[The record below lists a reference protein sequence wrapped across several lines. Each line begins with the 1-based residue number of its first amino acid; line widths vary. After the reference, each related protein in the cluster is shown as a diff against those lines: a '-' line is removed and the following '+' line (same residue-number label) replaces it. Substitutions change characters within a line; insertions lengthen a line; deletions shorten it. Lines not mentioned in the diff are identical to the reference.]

1 MRFAIPLALVLAGIA
16 LVPVA
21 GHARG
26 VERCPHSV
34 AKLPI
39 LRAGGVLRGD
49 VDGDGRRD
57 TVTIRR
63 AARAPVRCTW
73 FVAVETHHGTLS
85 HTLESTSPVS
95 DLLPAVA
102 RLARVHRHGLAVVAE
117 VEHGASTG
125 TAAVLV
131 VTHGRL
137 ALVPAPPRTGFYY
150 NGSVTHLNAVDCF
163 RGPGSGRIVISGAW
177 LPSSTAK
184 RMAFERRIY
193 ALRESRLVLEK
204 VIRRTTRPPGLPPR
218 TPEFRGSMLFA
229 SCSVAANPRVD

>member
-1 MRFAIPLALVLAGIA
+1 MRLAIPPALALAGIA
-16 LVPVA
+16 LVPMT
-21 GHARG
+21 GHARA
-26 VERCPHSV
+26 VARCPHSV

-63 AARAPVRCTW
+63 AARAPARCYW
-73 FVAVETHHGTLS
+73 FVAVATGHGTLS
-85 HTLESTSPVS
+85 HALESNSHVS

-131 VTHGRL
+131 VAHGRL
-137 ALVPAPPRTGFYY
+137 ALVPAPPGLGFYY

-163 RGPGSGRIVISGAW
+163 EAPTAAGSSSAARGC
-177 LPSSTAK
+177 
-184 RMAFERRIY
+184 
-193 ALRESRLVLEK
+193 
-204 VIRRTTRPPGLPPR
+204 PPR
-218 TPEFRGSMLFA
+218 RRSGWRSSAGSMRCGGHA
-229 SCSVAANPRVD
+229 SS